1 RDRREARPLTVRTP
15 DAFRIDHGELMVE
28 AAVSGLGICQAF
40 DFMLTEHLRAGRLV
54 ELLAPYAAEGPPIRA
69 LCLPR
74 RQSTPRVRVFLDFLQ
89 QLLQRDR

>member
-1 RDRREARPLTVRTP
+1 
-15 DAFRIDHGELMVE
+15 ME

-40 DFMLTEHLRAGRLV
+40 DFMVAEHLRAGRLV
-54 ELLAPYAAEGPPIRA
+54 EVLVPYAAEGPPIRA

-89 QLLQRDR
+89 QMLRRER